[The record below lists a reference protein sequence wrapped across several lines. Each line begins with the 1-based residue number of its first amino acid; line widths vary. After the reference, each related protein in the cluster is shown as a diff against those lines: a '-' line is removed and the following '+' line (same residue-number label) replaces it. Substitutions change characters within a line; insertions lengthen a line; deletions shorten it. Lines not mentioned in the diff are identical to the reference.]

1 MMRSTLLSLSLILL
15 GSSAFGVGCGDD
27 DGESPAVG
35 GSSGGGTGGS
45 SGSSGTGGAAGS
57 AGRGGAAGSAGASG
71 TAGSAGAAGV
81 AGADRA
87 SSQREQRRVLFGSAI
102 TKSFPGTDPPLPFTL
117 GSFEPW
123 SLRVGCC
130 PPQLGVACKTIALT
144 SNLGTTSRR
153 LVQLHSERADKVFGT
168 LGATELQR
176 PRLSLSP
183 AVRNLQSKCTRSRTP
198 NKPCLRT
205 RCKFY
210 NSVVQIPTCSREPGP
225 CRDQVLRAHL
235 LPVAQFP
242 SARDSS

>member
-1 MMRSTLLSLSLILL
+1 VTTTARVRLSVALR
-15 GSSAFGVGCGDD
+15 AAA
-27 DGESPAVG
+27 PAVR
-35 GSSGGGTGGS
+35 
-45 SGSSGTGGAAGS
+45 AARRARAALPVLR
-57 AGRGGAAGSAGASG
+57 AGEAPRARPGPRARQA
-71 TAGSAGAAGV
+71 V
-81 AGADRA
+81 PERRA
-87 SSQREQRRVLFGSAI
+87 SRVRTVRLRRESNGACFLEVQSRNHFLAP
-102 TKSFPGTDPPLPFTL
+102 TPPLPFTL